1 MSTFYNWHL
10 IRKAH
15 GYTRVVFLSFLLVL
29 LAGTGVSGSEQ
40 TLSIKEAVVI
50 ALSDNH
56 ELKAFGYA
64 LGAEGADVGIARS
77 ALFPHLFFEERSM
90 RTNNP
95 PAVFSAKLSQQRF
108 SQQDF
113 AIDALNRPQPLNDFQ
128 SSLGLEQLIFSSK
141 AMLGLD
147 MANIRRDAMG
157 EELARKKQEI
167 AFQVIKSFLSVQTAR
182 QYVQVAIQGVKDA
195 EEHRRIAQLRYDS
208 GLGLYSDVLRAS
220 TACAE
225 ANQGLISTQTNLS
238 VAKRS
243 LGLLLGLSESV
254 DVSDEP
260 LEIPQRDLDFYVEN
274 SSVRGDVRA
283 MERYLENARKSVRFA
298 EAGYLPTI
306 GVGGS
311 YQRNDHRQPFG
322 TEGESWTMQAFLRWE
337 LFDGFR
343 REHERAKAKFKV
355 SESEEHLVSLKN
367 EVSFRVYEASLNTD
381 EARKNAELA
390 ASALK
395 TAEEGKRLVELRYQ
409 NALAPMV
416 DLLDAQTNLDHQR
429 ATYIART
436 NDHRLAR
443 ANLSFQGGSLLMD
456 LTIERLKP
464 GVE

>member
-1 MSTFYNWHL
+1 MSIICNRHL
-10 IRKAH
+10 IRKSQ
-15 GYTRVVFLSFLLVL
+15 GYTKVVALLLLLVL
-29 LAGTGVSGSEQ
+29 LETTSVFGSEQ
-40 TLSIKEAVVI
+40 ILSIKEAVAI
-50 ALSDNH
+50 ALKDNH

-64 LGAEGADVGIARS
+64 LGAEGEEVGIVRS
-77 ALFPHLFFEERSM
+77 ALLPHLSFKERFM

-95 PAVFSAKLSQQRF
+95 PAVFSAKLNQQRF

-113 AIDALNRPQPLNDFQ
+113 AIDALNTPHPINDFQ
-128 SSLGLEQLIFSSK
+128 SSVGLEQLIFSRK
-141 AMLGLD
+141 ASIGLD
-147 MANIRRDAMG
+147 MSNIRRDAMA
-157 EELARKKQEI
+157 EELTRKKQEI

-220 TACAE
+220 TAFAE
-225 ANQGLISTQTNLS
+225 ANQGLISAQTNLS

-254 DVSDEP
+254 EVSDEP
-260 LEIPQRDLDFYVEN
+260 FAMPQRELDFYVQN

-311 YQRNDHRQPFG
+311 YQHNDHRQPFSA
-322 TEGESWTMQAFLRWE
+322 EGESWTVQAFLRWE

-343 REHERAKAKFKV
+343 REHERAKAQFNV
-355 SESEEHLVSLKN
+355 SESEEHLVALKN
-367 EVSFRVYEASLNTD
+367 AVSFRVYEASLNAE
-381 EARKNAELA
+381 EARKNEELA
-390 ASALK
+390 AAALR
-395 TAEEGKRLVELRYQ
+395 TAEEGKRLVESRYQ
-409 NALAPMV
+409 NSLSPMV

-429 ATYIART
+429 AIYIART
-436 NDHRLAR
+436 NDRRLAL
-443 ANLSFQGGSLLMD
+443 ANLSFQSGLLLRD
-456 LTIERLKP
+456 LAIEQ
-464 GVE
+464 

>member
-1 MSTFYNWHL
+1 MSTFCNQHPIW
-10 IRKAH
+10 KAW
-15 GYTRVVFLSFLLVL
+15 GYTRVIAMSLLLVL
-29 LAGTGVSGSEQ
+29 FAVASVLGSER

-64 LGAEGADVGIARS
+64 LGAEGENVGIARS
-77 ALFPHLFFEERSM
+77 ALFPHLSFEERFM

-95 PAVFSAKLSQQRF
+95 PTAFSAKLNQQRF

-113 AIDALNRPQPLNDFQ
+113 AIDALNSPRPINDFQ
-128 SSLGLEQLIFSSK
+128 SSLSLEQIIFSRK

-147 MANIRRDAMG
+147 MSHIQRDAMG
-157 EELARKKQEI
+157 EELTRKKQEI

-182 QYVQVAIQGVKDA
+182 QYVQAASQGVKDA

-220 TACAE
+220 TAFAE
-225 ANQGLISTQTNLS
+225 ANQGLISAQTNLS
-238 VAKRS
+238 VAKRA

-254 DVSDEP
+254 DVSDKP
-260 LEIPQRDLDFYVEN
+260 FAIPHRELDTYVQG
-274 SSVRGDVRA
+274 SSARSDVQA
-283 MERYLENARKSVRFA
+283 MERYLENARKSVSLA

-306 GVGGS
+306 GVVGS

-322 TEGESWTMQAFLRWE
+322 AEGESWTVQAFLRWE

-367 EVSFRVYEASLNTD
+367 AVSFRVYEASLNAD
-381 EARKNAELA
+381 EARKNEELA
-390 ASALK
+390 ASALRS
-395 TAEEGKRLVELRYQ
+395 AEEGKRLVELRYQ
-409 NALAPMV
+409 NSLAPIV
-416 DLLDAQTNLDHQR
+416 DLLDAQTNLDRQR
-429 ATYIART
+429 AAYIART
-436 NDHRLAR
+436 NDRRLAR
-443 ANLSFQGGSLLMD
+443 ANLSLQGGLLLMD
-456 LTIERLKP
+456 LAIEQ
-464 GVE
+464 